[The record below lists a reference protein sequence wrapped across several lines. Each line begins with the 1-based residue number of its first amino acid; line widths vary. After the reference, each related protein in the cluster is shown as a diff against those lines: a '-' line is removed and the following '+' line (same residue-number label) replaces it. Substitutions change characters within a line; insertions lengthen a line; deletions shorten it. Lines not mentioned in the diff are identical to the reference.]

1 MPYNISAIPPP
12 EEVSG
17 HAALP
22 LTRIK
27 KIIHLDEDIAQCSN
41 NAAFVIAVATEMFIR
56 YLAEQG
62 YNVVKSER
70 KPRRTIQYKDLA
82 TAVSRI
88 DNLEFLADVIP
99 KTTTYKQ
106 FKEKRAKETANGA
119 GFLPRSWVLDE
130 VIQRVE
136 NKGDRKI
143 LDRIIHM
150 ALNPFQD
157 GWDLNKDEEERFCGD
172 VPRVPQWTNQR
183 PRDWAPIPRE
193 FPTIKK
199 TSLTLSQLQL
209 QLHSS
214 QHSTIRATTPP
225 PQ

>member
-1 MPYNISAIPPP
+1 MPSNTSVNPPQ
-12 EEVSG
+12 EEASG
-17 HAALP
+17 HSALP

-62 YNVVKSER
+62 HNVVKSER

-88 DNLEFLADVIP
+88 DSLEFLADVIP

-119 GFLPRSWVLDE
+119 GVS
-130 VIQRVE
+130 
-136 NKGDRKI
+136 
-143 LDRIIHM
+143 
-150 ALNPFQD
+150 
-157 GWDLNKDEEERFCGD
+157 
-172 VPRVPQWTNQR
+172 TNQR
-183 PRDWAPIPRE
+183 
-193 FPTIKK
+193 
-199 TSLTLSQLQL
+199 TLSSARMRANGTTSRERREDSMLDL
-209 QLHSS
+209 NGLGDTHIPTSRPPMVMHSS
-214 QHSTIRATTPP
+214 RPDSTLVANDPMYPDDEDVGTDGDIEMT
-225 PQ
+225 Q